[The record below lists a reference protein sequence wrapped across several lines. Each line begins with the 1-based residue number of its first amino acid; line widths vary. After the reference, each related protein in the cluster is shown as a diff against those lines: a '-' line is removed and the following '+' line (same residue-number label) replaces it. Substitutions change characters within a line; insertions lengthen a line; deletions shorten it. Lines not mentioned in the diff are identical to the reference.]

1 MGCLLWLSLLALE
14 SYSLLPDVCQQK
26 VLVTHLESPW
36 SSTVYRL
43 HFRLFHFLQSF
54 IFRFPATLAFLSH
67 EWPCSPLAPWLWSN
81 SLLHSTQTCSG
92 VSYCCDADQ
101 VPLSSWCAPLLPRVC
116 QKQSHLWCRIPCL
129 LEAILDHSPHN
140 HLSGLWMALIFL
152 CITLWQLITHW
163 LVTFLVQ
170 H

>member
-1 MGCLLWLSLLALE
+1 MNGHA
-14 SYSLLPDVCQQK
+14 
-26 VLVTHLESPW
+26 
-36 SSTVYRL
+36 
-43 HFRLFHFLQSF
+43 
-54 IFRFPATLAFLSH
+54 
-67 EWPCSPLAPWLWSN
+67 SPLAPWLWSN

-152 CITLWQLITHW
+152 CVTLWQLITHW

-170 H
+170 HWAVIYLLYILLLSLHLSYLFRFPQSTEHIFGILFLSFPVLCLLVKAAL